1 MPEETIID
9 PGLSQ
14 LREQTKN
21 VMIPIL
27 IKAFQLKSEAGRLTE
42 PPSRLTSME
51 PKSSL
56 EEVIFQLSSLDNDL
70 KLQQLWIESS
80 RHQIEKILS
89 EIRQEPLAPL
99 SGQIKTNPTP
109 LPSIQKSFQNTFFA
123 AKSPSTKSSFSLRSW
138 WKKIIGT
145 P

>member
-1 MPEETIID
+1 MSEETIID

-42 PPSRLTSME
+42 PPSRLTSIE

-56 EEVIFQLSSLDNDL
+56 EEVIAQLSSLDKDL

-89 EIRQEPLAPL
+89 EINQEPPAPL
-99 SGQIKTNPTP
+99 TGQIKANPTP
-109 LPSIQKSFQNTFFA
+109 LPAIQKSFQNTFSTT
-123 AKSPSTKSSFSLRSW
+123 KSSSIKSSFSLRSW
-138 WKKIIGT
+138 LKKLTGT